1 MYVNRYPYSKYA
13 KSCRLADKL
22 NMEFALDG
30 HDSALTGCVWQVYD
44 KACDVNVIV
53 TCTEPD
59 PSCVRV
65 RYQIISFPF
74 LSKLK

>member
-30 HDSALTGCVWQVYD
+30 HDSALTGCVW
-44 KACDVNVIV
+44 
-53 TCTEPD
+53 
-59 PSCVRV
+59 
-65 RYQIISFPF
+65 
-74 LSKLK
+74 